1 MIAIVFTPEIQ
12 KKIHE
17 IVYASEVET
26 GVTLFGKKE
35 GAVFNVTDAC
45 GPNPLATHEACHYSG
60 DDYASF
66 VYEELLK
73 NNPELEHLGT
83 LHTHPHRMRH
93 LSKED
98 GETIK
103 EALKT
108 SEAFIAGVM
117 LRFGGTRYI
126 FLGRFRKERRCWFC
140 LHIPVVGICSA
151 ESALANTVRF
161 TAEQIEPYPS
171 APIQYSC
178 QSFGIFEAEPPR

>member
-17 IVYASEVET
+17 IVYGSEVET
-26 GVTLFGKKE
+26 V
-35 GAVFNVTDAC
+35 
-45 GPNPLATHEACHYSG
+45 
-60 DDYASF
+60 
-66 VYEELLK
+66 
-73 NNPELEHLGT
+73 GT

-117 LRFGGTRYI
+117 LRFGGGIEAYPVYFSRKNPEGKEMLVL
-126 FLGRFRKERRCWFC
+126 FAHPSRRNLFRRKRSR
-140 LHIPVVGICSA
+140 
-151 ESALANTVRF
+151 
-161 TAEQIEPYPS
+161 
-171 APIQYSC
+171 
-178 QSFGIFEAEPPR
+178 

>member
-1 MIAIVFTPEIQ
+1 MFAIVFTPEIQ

-35 GAVFNVTDAC
+35 GAVFSVTDAC

-66 VYEELLK
+66 VHEELLK

-117 LRFGGTRYI
+117 LRFGGGIEAYPEYFSRKI
-126 FLGRFRKERRCWFC
+126 PEGKEMLVLFAHPGRRNLFRRKRSR
-140 LHIPVVGICSA
+140 
-151 ESALANTVRF
+151 
-161 TAEQIEPYPS
+161 
-171 APIQYSC
+171 
-178 QSFGIFEAEPPR
+178 

>member
-35 GAVFNVTDAC
+35 GAVFSVTDAC

-117 LRFGGTRYI
+117 LRFGGGIEAYPVYFSRKIPEGKVDSGSSLTTAPPVM
-126 FLGRFRKERRCWFC
+126 LGC
-140 LHIPVVGICSA
+140 LAA
-151 ESALANTVRF
+151 EAVPLTSD
-161 TAEQIEPYPS
+161 
-171 APIQYSC
+171 
-178 QSFGIFEAEPPR
+178 PRLPHLRPAA